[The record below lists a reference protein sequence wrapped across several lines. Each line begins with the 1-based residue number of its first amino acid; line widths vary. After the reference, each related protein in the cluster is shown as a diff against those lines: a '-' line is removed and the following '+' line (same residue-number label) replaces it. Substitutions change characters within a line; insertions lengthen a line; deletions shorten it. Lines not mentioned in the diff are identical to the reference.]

1 MKRFFHAALL
11 GMTLLVLTGCAT
23 TTGAVQPKAAPS
35 AESERLNQQQQAFS
49 RQIEQ
54 LQDNLLLLEA
64 RVLDQQTVLE
74 QLRTALQAQK
84 VTTAGEKTGAHAP
97 PTANSAPDILGRPP
111 LSPTETY
118 LQAFSDYASG
128 RYIQAILGFENFLR
142 HFPENDY
149 AANAQYWLGECFLA
163 QQLFPRAAEEFQKT
177 FSRYPQ
183 GAKTPDAL
191 YKLAFTFTQMNQP
204 DRATATL
211 QTLRQR
217 YPGSAAARQSEQ
229 ER

>member
-1 MKRFFHAALL
+1 MKMLYRAALL
-11 GMTLLVLTGCAT
+11 GAAILALGGCAT
-23 TTGAVQPKAAPS
+23 TGALQPGKARS
-35 AESERLNQQQQAFS
+35 ADADTLRGQQQGLS

-64 RVLDQQTVLE
+64 RVHDQQQLLE
-74 QLRTALQAQK
+74 QLRSALPSQK
-84 VTTAGEKTGAHAP
+84 VTTGGEKAGAVLLPAP
-97 PTANSAPDILGRPP
+97 SLTPKAPSEPP

-128 RYIQAILGFENFLR
+128 DYTRAILGFENFLR
-142 HFPENDY
+142 HFPNNDY
-149 AANAQYWLGECFLA
+149 AANAQFWLGECFLS
-163 QQLFPRAAEEFQKT
+163 QQLYPRAAEEFQKT

-191 YKLAFTFTQMNQP
+191 LKLAFTFTQMNEP
-204 DRATATL
+204 ERATATL